1 MSKSKYKKTL
11 YFYRGFHMDTTATQ
25 KVYPVN
31 EMLEMETENKE
42 EESPDMI
49 WRDLTT
55 IYPR

>member
-1 MSKSKYKKTL
+1 
-11 YFYRGFHMDTTATQ
+11 MDMTATQ